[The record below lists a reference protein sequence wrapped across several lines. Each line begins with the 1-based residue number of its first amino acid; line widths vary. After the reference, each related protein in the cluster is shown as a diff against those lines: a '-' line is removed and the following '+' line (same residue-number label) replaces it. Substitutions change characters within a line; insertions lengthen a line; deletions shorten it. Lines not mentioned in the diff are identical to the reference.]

1 MFRLSHKGM
10 APRVHGASLGCF
22 SGLAHLS
29 VSGLV
34 VVFTWCAHLWNPFK
48 HTGGLWL
55 VVPAAPHQHSVSRVS
70 NKTWN
75 WSFGGRH
82 STPFSVSFV
91 SLVEH
96 VGGAVV
102 AVVFPCFGIDAFDK
116 EASSDCCWFL
126 LVSFV
131 QSRNIFLVFSGYES
145 HTWSWVEIW
154 TIQRGI
160 K

>member
-1 MFRLSHKGM
+1 M
-10 APRVHGASLGCF
+10 
-22 SGLAHLS
+22 
-29 VSGLV
+29 
-34 VVFTWCAHLWNPFK
+34 
-48 HTGGLWL
+48 
-55 VVPAAPHQHSVSRVS
+55 
-70 NKTWN
+70 
-75 WSFGGRH
+75 
-82 STPFSVSFV
+82 SFV

-145 HTWSWVEIW
+145 HTWSWVEI
-154 TIQRGI
+154 
-160 K
+160 